1 MKFRIN
7 IVLKSSILD
16 PQGEA
21 IKQTLKTLNYQKIDS
36 VTQGKIIEIEINE
49 NDLKKARQEIVK
61 MTEDLLANSLT
72 EEYWIEKVD

>member
-61 MTEDLLANSLT
+61 MTEGLLANSLT